1 MKQAMQWV
9 FDHSRSTRGAR
20 FVLLC
25 LAYVCDERGLVAQT
39 INQIADDVHLAR
51 QSVSNAVK
59 RLVKLGDI
67 VPVEKDGRSTIYRL
81 ACFNEA
87 GEFIGAGADTKEA
100 L

>member
-1 MKQAMQWV
+1 MEQAMQWV
-9 FDHSRSTRGAR
+9 FDYSRATRGAR

-25 LAYVCDERGLVAQT
+25 LAYVCDERGLVTQT

-67 VPVEKDGRSTIYRL
+67 VPVEKDGRSMVYRL

-87 GEFIGAGADTKEA
+87 GEFIGAAQQDRRA
-100 L
+100 A

>member
-1 MKQAMQWV
+1 MEQAMQWV
-9 FDHSRSTRGAR
+9 FDYSRATRGAR

-25 LAYVCDERGLVAQT
+25 LAYVCDERGLVTQT
-39 INQIADDVHLAR
+39 INQLADDVHLAR

-67 VPVEKDGRSTIYRL
+67 VPVEKDGRSMVYRL

-87 GEFIGAGADTKEA
+87 GEFIGAGSEQKEVK
-100 L
+100 